1 MQNDTAESHEIQ
13 MKRCPRCS
21 TTIRLSLRYGN
32 IIKQQLRDI
41 EKVKKA
47 MHQKTRC
54 EPSKK
59 WQLLDRLGKVL
70 SKNGVENYSNTVW
83 QRLWKNVV
91 NDSMAA
97 LFENRVMLM
106 ARRYLLTEK
115 MKANLDLSVD
125 ICQENKF
132 DRKSTHCSQ

>member
-59 WQLLDRLGKVL
+59 WQVRDRLGKVL
-70 SKNGVENYSNTVW
+70 SKIGVKNYSNTVW
-83 QRLWKNVV
+83 LRLWNKNG

-106 ARRYLLTEK
+106 ERRYLLNEK
-115 MKANLDLSVD
+115 MKASLDLSVD

-132 DRKSTHCSQ
+132 DCKSTHYSP